1 MKTVLLGPQRSPT
14 LDDVVQSLDLAGQ
27 FATITA
33 GWQEREPDDEE
44 LDYQLDGRSV
54 NLALY
59 ARWLDVLDRDP
70 EYAAAD
76 RRLREVLDELQQLY
90 LLRLDHALDAVYA
103 LQRRPGSAVLRSSAV
118 TEAIEAVR
126 SLDAAHLARIDEV
139 NAGFY
144 QDWPPHDRTVI
155 AHHRGVVARLLDDV
169 AALIVT
175 GGHVGVLVSAMHL
188 FNVAASLDAP
198 VIAWSAGAMALSERV
213 VLFHDRAVQGPGNA
227 ELHGPG
233 LSLLRGVVPLPHA
246 SARLLLDDAA
256 RMSVFARR
264 FAPSRCVLLDV
275 GSRVDTDSD
284 GDCPVGTRVL
294 AEDGTAAVLAADSR

>member
-1 MKTVLLGPQRSPT
+1 MKIVLLGPQRNPT
-14 LDDVVQSLDLAGQ
+14 LDDVVQSLDLDGQ

-54 NLALY
+54 NLSLY

-103 LQRRPGSAVLRSSAV
+103 LQRRPGSKALRAAAV

-126 SLDAAHLARIDEV
+126 ALDGAHLARIDEV

-144 QDWPPHDRTVI
+144 EGWPPHDRPVI
-155 AHHRGVVARLLDDV
+155 AHHRGVVSRLLSDV
-169 AALIVT
+169 AALVVA

-188 FNVAASLDAP
+188 FNVAASLHAP
-198 VIAWSAGAMALSERV
+198 VIAWSAGVMAMSERV

-246 SARLLLDDAA
+246 SGRLLLEDAA

-264 FAPSRCVLLDV
+264 FAPARCVLLDA

-294 AEDGTAAVLAADSR
+294 AHDGAVSVLAAAA